1 MGNWSIRGSVI
12 YLMHLQEEEEEQ
24 QPPPTMPLP
33 GDCEL

>member
-12 YLMHLQEEEEEQ
+12 YLMHLQEEEQ